1 MNILSIIEKKS
12 NNQELTKEEIYFW
25 VNGYTKQEIPDYQIA
40 ALLMAIKINGMTDD
54 ETYYLTKSYVDSGST
69 IEFDDIFV
77 VDKHSTGGIGDKTSI
92 ILAPLMASLGIN
104 VGKLSGRG
112 LGFTGGTIDKLESIK
127 GFSTSLTQEEFV
139 RNVTE
144 KGISIIGQI
153 DTLAPA
159 DKYIYALRDSTVT
172 SNSLPLIC
180 ASILSKKF
188 AVSADLIMIDIKCG
202 TGAFMKDLKSAERLA
217 KLMIRI
223 ANKFDRKLSCIITDM
238 SAPLGQQIGNGNEIK
253 ESIETLQG
261 KGPKDITDIS
271 VYLASYALSYKEKI
285 SMEKAEAKVRENLN
299 NNKAFDKFVEWVSLQ
314 KGETKN
320 LLENNI
326 FKPKNQFDILADK
339 DGYLSIDSASEIG
352 EITVTLGGGRVK
364 KSDKINHNVGIKLNK
379 KHADKVLK
387 GDSLITVY
395 YDKEVNKE
403 EITKHFFDKAVSISS
418 KKIKST
424 PLILKVVD

>member
-69 IEFDDIFV
+69 IEFDDVFV

-223 ANKFDRKLSCIITDM
+223 AKKFDRKLSCIITDM
-238 SAPLGQQIGNGNEIK
+238 SAPLGQQI
-253 ESIETLQG
+253 
-261 KGPKDITDIS
+261 
-271 VYLASYALSYKEKI
+271 
-285 SMEKAEAKVRENLN
+285 
-299 NNKAFDKFVEWVSLQ
+299 
-314 KGETKN
+314 
-320 LLENNI
+320 
-326 FKPKNQFDILADK
+326 
-339 DGYLSIDSASEIG
+339 
-352 EITVTLGGGRVK
+352 
-364 KSDKINHNVGIKLNK
+364 
-379 KHADKVLK
+379 
-387 GDSLITVY
+387 
-395 YDKEVNKE
+395 
-403 EITKHFFDKAVSISS
+403 
-418 KKIKST
+418 
-424 PLILKVVD
+424 